1 MQPQKTPPTPR
12 RSKKK
17 DPESHLFTS
26 NILPVCGTPW
36 KPTSA
41 QLPGGPLIWRPQLM
55 VKNIEGY
62 PIFALDAP
70 NPDKPPACR
79 STAPPS
85 MPSPTPQRPRDVDDV
100 SMDRAAPGSSI
111 APTDLWCSDES
122 PPTARAPPPPLPSR
136 SRRDSSPSAVGGYGL
151 RAQITPLRRTW
162 SARIGRS
169 SGSCASCM
177 SPSRRKCALTTS
189 LRGEA
194 RGSPATWPTS
204 TSTLYGNVWKSLE
217 FFVSVVAIR
226 LRAPP
231 PPRSPSSSLASL
243 GKPPLPPPLSPFPRP
258 GTSP

>member
-1 MQPQKTPPTPR
+1 
-12 RSKKK
+12 
-17 DPESHLFTS
+17 
-26 NILPVCGTPW
+26 
-36 KPTSA
+36 
-41 QLPGGPLIWRPQLM
+41 M
-55 VKNIEGY
+55 VKDVEGY
-62 PIFALDAP
+62 HIFALGVP
-70 NPDKPPACR
+70 NRDKTPHVDPWPPIHAL
-79 STAPPS
+79 P
-85 MPSPTPQRPRDVDDV
+85 RPRSDPQDVDDV
-100 SMDRAAPGSSI
+100 SMGLEDWGSSI

-217 FFVSVVAIR
+217 FFISVVAIR